1 MAQYGIRLVINI
13 FDLCIF
19 WRFLEIFIGKRRTSA
34 EISIMLILVCEA
46 AGSIINL
53 KEINW
58 MNLITLAVILGI
70 FICQYEEKI
79 STKVVAVMMYMGLV
93 VVAEPVGYII
103 YRASV
108 IQLLTDERAVYYITV
123 FAMELFRAI
132 LVEVFCRIK
141 MGKVL
146 RLGAMPRE
154 VIYMLVLIPLAS
166 LVGCFLLI
174 EVVQEQLSAR
184 TAILCMC
191 IIFTII
197 LTDYMVFLMIESYT
211 NMAEK
216 QHEEEMVSREISY
229 QDEYYKDME
238 RYQDQIQ
245 DIKHDMKNRIGTL
258 YDAAGEGD
266 NCMIMA
272 ALKEML
278 DDISLAEDIIYSANP
293 VLNSILKIKAA
304 KAKENDIDA
313 KIHTF
318 IPKRVSIETG
328 DMGVLYG
335 NLLDN
340 AIEACCRVRQEKRF
354 LEFETKYQNG
364 NLLVWIK
371 NSKTGEENK
380 NLVTTKA
387 VKKKHGRGVRAVY
400 RVAEKYGGNLILKD
414 WGSMFEVKLLLT
426 GIERLE

>member
-1 MAQYGIRLVINI
+1 MTQYGIRLVINI

-34 EISIMLILVCEA
+34 EISIMLILVCEV

-154 VIYMLVLIPLAS
+154 IIYMLVLIPLAS

-238 RYQDQIQ
+238 RYQEQIQ
-245 DIKHDMKNRIGTL
+245 DIKHDMKNRLGTL

-266 NCMIMA
+266 SSMMMT
-272 ALKEML
+272 ALEEML

-304 KAKENDIDA
+304 KAKENGIDITV
-313 KIHTF
+313 HVF
-318 IPKRVSIETG
+318 IPQKVSVEIG

-340 AIEACCRVRQEKRF
+340 AIEACCFVKQEGRF
-354 LEFETKYQNG
+354 IEFDTKYQEG
-364 NLLVWIK
+364 NLFVLIK
-371 NSKTGEENK
+371 NSKTGKENK
-380 NLVTTKA
+380 EMSTTK
-387 VKKKHGRGVRAVY
+387 KDKRKHGRGVRAVQ
-400 RVAEKYGGNLILKD
+400 RVAEKYDGNLILKD
-414 WGSMFEVKLLLT
+414 WGDVFEAKLLLT

>member
-154 VIYMLVLIPLAS
+154 VIYMHS
-166 LVGCFLLI
+166 D
-174 EVVQEQLSAR
+174 SACESGWLFSADR
-184 TAILCMC
+184 GSTGTAISADCNFVHVYHFYNHLNR
-191 IIFTII
+191 
-197 LTDYMVFLMIESYT
+197 LHGVSYDG
-211 NMAEK
+211 K
-216 QHEEEMVSREISY
+216 LF
-229 QDEYYKDME
+229 
-238 RYQDQIQ
+238 RYG
-245 DIKHDMKNRIGTL
+245 R
-258 YDAAGEGD
+258 
-266 NCMIMA
+266 
-272 ALKEML
+272 
-278 DDISLAEDIIYSANP
+278 
-293 VLNSILKIKAA
+293 KAA
-304 KAKENDIDA
+304 
-313 KIHTF
+313 
-318 IPKRVSIETG
+318 
-328 DMGVLYG
+328 
-335 NLLDN
+335 
-340 AIEACCRVRQEKRF
+340 
-354 LEFETKYQNG
+354 
-364 NLLVWIK
+364 
-371 NSKTGEENK
+371 
-380 NLVTTKA
+380 
-387 VKKKHGRGVRAVY
+387 
-400 RVAEKYGGNLILKD
+400 
-414 WGSMFEVKLLLT
+414 
-426 GIERLE
+426 

>member
-184 TAILCMC
+184 TVILCMC

-197 LTDYMVFLMIESYT
+197 LTDYMVFLMMENYT
-211 NMAEK
+211 DMAEK
-216 QHEEEMVSREISY
+216 RHEEEMLLSEISY

-238 RYQDQIQ
+238 RYQEEIQ
-245 DIKHDMKNRIGTL
+245 NIKHDMKNRLGTL

-266 NCMIMA
+266 RS
-272 ALKEML
+272 LK
-278 DDISLAEDIIYSANP
+278 
-293 VLNSILKIKAA
+293 
-304 KAKENDIDA
+304 
-313 KIHTF
+313 
-318 IPKRVSIETG
+318 
-328 DMGVLYG
+328 
-335 NLLDN
+335 
-340 AIEACCRVRQEKRF
+340 
-354 LEFETKYQNG
+354 
-364 NLLVWIK
+364 
-371 NSKTGEENK
+371 
-380 NLVTTKA
+380 
-387 VKKKHGRGVRAVY
+387 
-400 RVAEKYGGNLILKD
+400 LI
-414 WGSMFEVKLLLT
+414 GSD
-426 GIERLE
+426 

>member
-1 MAQYGIRLVINI
+1 M
-13 FDLCIF
+13 
-19 WRFLEIFIGKRRTSA
+19 
-34 EISIMLILVCEA
+34 
-46 AGSIINL
+46 
-53 KEINW
+53 
-58 MNLITLAVILGI
+58 
-70 FICQYEEKI
+70 
-79 STKVVAVMMYMGLV
+79 
-93 VVAEPVGYII
+93 
-103 YRASV
+103 

-174 EVVQEQLSAR
+174 ELVQEQLSAR

-197 LTDYMVFLMIESYT
+197 LTDYMVFLMIESNT

-258 YDAAGEGD
+258 Y
-266 NCMIMA
+266 CHQMI
-272 ALKEML
+272 KWKQSN
-278 DDISLAEDIIYSANP
+278 IRRCF
-293 VLNSILKIKAA
+293 
-304 KAKENDIDA
+304 
-313 KIHTF
+313 H
-318 IPKRVSIETG
+318 
-328 DMGVLYG
+328 
-335 NLLDN
+335 
-340 AIEACCRVRQEKRF
+340 EK
-354 LEFETKYQNG
+354 LWKSD
-364 NLLVWIK
+364 VW
-371 NSKTGEENK
+371 SK
-380 NLVTTKA
+380 
-387 VKKKHGRGVRAVY
+387 
-400 RVAEKYGGNLILKD
+400 
-414 WGSMFEVKLLLT
+414 
-426 GIERLE
+426 

>member
-19 WRFLEIFIGKRRTSA
+19 WRFLESFIGKRRTSA

-132 LVEVFCRIK
+132 LVEVFCWIK

-184 TAILCMC
+184 TVILCMC

-197 LTDYMVFLMIESYT
+197 LTDYMVFLMMENYT
-211 NMAEK
+211 DMAEK
-216 QHEEEMVSREISY
+216 RHEEEMLLSEISY

-238 RYQDQIQ
+238 RYQEEIQ
-245 DIKHDMKNRIGTL
+245 NIKHDMKNRLGRFMTQQ
-258 YDAAGEGD
+258 G
-266 NCMIMA
+266 
-272 ALKEML
+272 
-278 DDISLAEDIIYSANP
+278 
-293 VLNSILKIKAA
+293 
-304 KAKENDIDA
+304 
-313 KIHTF
+313 
-318 IPKRVSIETG
+318 RET
-328 DMGVLYG
+328 
-335 NLLDN
+335 
-340 AIEACCRVRQEKRF
+340 
-354 LEFETKYQNG
+354 
-364 NLLVWIK
+364 
-371 NSKTGEENK
+371 
-380 NLVTTKA
+380 A
-387 VKKKHGRGVRAVY
+387 V
-400 RVAEKYGGNLILKD
+400 
-414 WGSMFEVKLLLT
+414 
-426 GIERLE
+426 

>member
-108 IQLLTDERAVYYITV
+108 MQLLTDERAVYYITV

-238 RYQDQIQ
+238 RYQEQIQ

-258 YDAAGEGD
+258 YDAAGERD

-354 LEFETKYQNG
+354 LEFETKYQDG

-387 VKKKHGRGVRAVY
+387 DRKKHGRGVRAVQ

>member
-1 MAQYGIRLVINI
+1 MTQYGIRLVINI

-229 QDEYYKDME
+229 PKSRIIFTQIKKPFLHYK
-238 RYQDQIQ
+238 
-245 DIKHDMKNRIGTL
+245 
-258 YDAAGEGD
+258 
-266 NCMIMA
+266 
-272 ALKEML
+272 
-278 DDISLAEDIIYSANP
+278 
-293 VLNSILKIKAA
+293 
-304 KAKENDIDA
+304 
-313 KIHTF
+313 
-318 IPKRVSIETG
+318 
-328 DMGVLYG
+328 
-335 NLLDN
+335 
-340 AIEACCRVRQEKRF
+340 
-354 LEFETKYQNG
+354 
-364 NLLVWIK
+364 
-371 NSKTGEENK
+371 
-380 NLVTTKA
+380 
-387 VKKKHGRGVRAVY
+387 
-400 RVAEKYGGNLILKD
+400 
-414 WGSMFEVKLLLT
+414 
-426 GIERLE
+426 

>member
-46 AGSIINL
+46 VGSIINL

-132 LVEVFCRIK
+132 WVEVFCRIK

-354 LEFETKYQNG
+354 LEFETKYQDG

-387 VKKKHGRGVRAVY
+387 DRKKHGRGVRAVQ